1 MPNPTLL
8 RLALAAALI
17 LSGRALGAP
26 PAAPPE
32 PPRRPE
38 ETLVKDVVRLEEAF
52 TNKLSGEGLVV
63 GLAGTGDKSAR
74 TKKLALRLYREMGGT
89 FALGDLDSKNMA
101 AVIVTAD
108 LPPFKARG
116 DGVDVTVASTE
127 GAASLKNGILLT
139 TNLVGPGAV
148 PEGMAKPVLAF
159 AQGPVLVGDEKQPGG
174 GSAGHLTVGRVPNG
188 GVILD
193 PNPGHARMVRDG
205 RLGLLLRTPD
215 FANAQR
221 VAQSVNAEFDRQQ
234 QGASLAQAVS
244 ASLIEVVLPEA
255 SRGDPVAFISRIME
269 LPLVLVKERARVVVN
284 ARTGVVTYSG
294 DVRLSAV
301 QVSFGGDGEN
311 ALMIEEGG
319 TLSELLSK
327 LDKVATPAKK
337 IEILNNLHSM
347 GALRAELVIL

>member
-1 MPNPTLL
+1 MPNTVLL
-8 RLALAAALI
+8 SLGLAGVLI

-26 PAAPPE
+26 PSAPE

-116 DGVDVTVASTE
+116 DSVDVTVASTE
-127 GAASLKNGILLT
+127 GAGSLKNGILLT

-148 PEGMAKPVLAF
+148 PEGTAKPVLAF
-159 AQGPVLVGDEKQPGG
+159 SQGPVLVGDEKQAGG
-174 GSAGHLTVGRVPNG
+174 GTVGHLTVGRVVNG
-188 GVILD
+188 GVILN

-205 RLGLLLRTPD
+205 RLGLLLRAPD

-221 VAQSVNAEFDRQQ
+221 VAQSVNAEFDREQR
-234 QGASLAQAVS
+234 GACLAQAVS
-244 ASLIEVVLPEA
+244 ANLIEVALPEA
-255 SRGDPVAFISRIME
+255 YRSDQVSFISRIME
-269 LPLVLVKERARVVVN
+269 LPLVLVKERSRVVVN

-301 QVSFGGDGEN
+301 QVSFGEKGE
-311 ALMIEEGG
+311 ASMTIEEGG
-319 TLSELLSK
+319 TLSKLLER
-327 LDKVATPAKK
+327 LDRFATPARK
-337 IEILNNLHSM
+337 IEVLTNLHSM